1 MLSIWIAVFG
11 ISLSKNSI
19 LVNKTDIKNHL
30 IACNKPPCPS
40 VIIGNKF
47 KGDLVYYLLALISWG
62 IFLVRRGLSKKL
74 NN

>member
-1 MLSIWIAVFG
+1 MNGLKKWNKRLEKFWLIMAIISTLAAIIFSII
-11 ISLSKNSI
+11 
-19 LVNKTDIKNHL
+19 DH
-30 IACNKPPCPS
+30 
-40 VIIGNKF
+40 F

>member
-1 MLSIWIAVFG
+1 MNGLKKWNKRLEKFWLIMAIISTLAAIIFSII
-11 ISLSKNSI
+11 
-19 LVNKTDIKNHL
+19 DQ
-30 IACNKPPCPS
+30 
-40 VIIGNKF
+40 F

>member
-1 MLSIWIAVFG
+1 MNGLKKWNKRLEKFWLITAIISTLAAFIFSII
-11 ISLSKNSI
+11 
-19 LVNKTDIKNHL
+19 DQ
-30 IACNKPPCPS
+30 
-40 VIIGNKF
+40 F